1 MAAALVVFDAH
12 SETDPFAGVRHW
24 DRALRQA
31 QRVSGFTASPL
42 KKFLVA
48 ARIDRGGISVSPT
61 RLDQSVEKRGFD
73 GYFET
78 SAKEGTNVGDLA
90 DALKAAIDWDALPF
104 VTSSELFQSIKTFL
118 LDEKR
123 DGRLICSIDDLY
135 RGFRKLGDMP
145 EEHLRDEFRTCIS
158 LLQGRGLIR
167 RLNFGDLVLLQPEL
181 LDAYAA
187 SLINAAKREPD
198 GARLN
203 H

>member
-1 MAAALVVFDAH
+1 M
-12 SETDPFAGVRHW
+12 G
-24 DRALRQA
+24 
-31 QRVSGFTASPL
+31 
-42 KKFLVA
+42 
-48 ARIDRGGISVSPT
+48 
-61 RLDQSVEKRGFD
+61 
-73 GYFET
+73 
-78 SAKEGTNVGDLA
+78 NLA

-135 RGFRKLGDMP
+135 RGFQKLGDMP
-145 EEHLRDEFRTCIS
+145 EEDLRDEFRTCIS

-198 GARLN
+198 GLGSITEEEARKGRFTIPEDERIADEGKKSFCSWRWSRTCCATRSPCAKMPIWCFHRSLRVQTPN
-203 H
+203 CLTRKARRSYSDSMVQ